1 MDRGEEMDLVREN
14 WFFLLATIA
23 FIFLMAA
30 PLTGD
35 EAAVALP
42 MMAFVASTALGFI
55 VKAWT
60 WRKTGKQ
67 D

>member
-1 MDRGEEMDLVREN
+1 MGEEMDLVREN

-30 PLTGD
+30 PLTGG
-35 EAAVALP
+35 EAAFALP

-60 WRKTGKQ
+60 RRKTGKQ